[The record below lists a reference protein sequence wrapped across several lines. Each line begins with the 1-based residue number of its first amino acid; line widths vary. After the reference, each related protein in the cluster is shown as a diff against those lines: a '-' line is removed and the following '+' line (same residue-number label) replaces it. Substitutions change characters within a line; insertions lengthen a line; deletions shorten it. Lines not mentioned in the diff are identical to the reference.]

1 MTNNMSLLVR
11 SQRYSEVRR
20 LADSQ
25 FESKLW
31 CLIYERSR
39 APVRRL
45 VRIQVQWLLL
55 DHI

>member
-20 LADSQ
+20 PADSQ